1 MVCRRRRRRRHLHSL
16 VITAT
21 GRAAG
26 STTALRANHMSAD
39 HHHHHHSHY
48 SLTIPVQTCSP
59 SKSIPATFPVRFYFC
74 LNVTGIIIALVLGW
88 CFSSGFATKCRRSP
102 RVVFALVELLDVGS
116 RRVRRRWRW
125 CDGAGRPISLVIV
138 EGGPAIISQRVTL
151 LRSLSAVIRR
161 VRFCHTN
168 WHITYLAMLWQIT
181 RHYIK
186 KALLVSTFSFWS

>member
-1 MVCRRRRRRRHLHSL
+1 MVRRRRRRRHLHSP

-102 RVVFALVELLDVGS
+102 RVVFALVDLLDVRS

-125 CDGAGRPISLVIV
+125 CDGAGRSALSSWREGLPSPPSEWHSCARYLRWSGESASAIRTDTSLT
-138 EGGPAIISQRVTL
+138 SRYYD
-151 LRSLSAVIRR
+151 R
-161 VRFCHTN
+161 
-168 WHITYLAMLWQIT
+168 
-181 RHYIK
+181 
-186 KALLVSTFSFWS
+186 